1 MGRGI
6 SGGSLMNLS
15 KGGRFGFP
23 HVMRVTRWLGEPL
36 ARFTR
41 TTSR

>member
-6 SGGSLMNLS
+6 SAGSLMNLS
-15 KGGRFGFP
+15 NGGRMGFP
-23 HVMRVTRWLGEPL
+23 QVMRMTGWLGLPL

-41 TTSR
+41 ITSR